1 MATERNKTLREI
13 IDSKLSMSK
22 SMDNLEVARW
32 IWKKITEK
40 FKYFSGIE
48 LERIDYISVEI
59 TKHVNGISMVVKI
72 KDAETQSE
80 IRVKR
85 LTEVFL
91 VSQEK
96 LKNIDEIMIYVR
108 GMTKENG
115 LEAYA
120 YSDDIENYIEEKYW
134 WVMWI
139 NRDIKP

>member
-32 IWKKITEK
+32 IWKKISEK
-40 FKYFSGIE
+40 FNYFSGIE

-59 TKHVNGISMVVKI
+59 TKHANGISMIVKI

-91 VSQEK
+91 MSQEK
-96 LKNIDEIMIYVR
+96 LRNIDEIMIYVR

-139 NRDIKP
+139 NRNIKP

>member
-32 IWKKITEK
+32 IWKKISEK
-40 FKYFSGIE
+40 FNYFSGIE

-59 TKHVNGISMVVKI
+59 TKHANGISMIVKI

-91 VSQEK
+91 MSQEK
-96 LKNIDEIMIYVR
+96 LRNIDEIMIYVR

-120 YSDDIENYIEEKYW
+120 YSDDIESYIEEKYW

>member
-32 IWKKITEK
+32 IWKKISEK
-40 FKYFSGIE
+40 FNYFSGIE

-59 TKHVNGISMVVKI
+59 TKHANGISMIVKI

-80 IRVKR
+80 IRAKR

-91 VSQEK
+91 MSQEK
-96 LKNIDEIMIYVR
+96 LRNIDEIMIYVR

>member
-32 IWKKITEK
+32 IWKKISEK
-40 FKYFSGIE
+40 FNYFSGIE

-59 TKHVNGISMVVKI
+59 TKHANGISMIVKI

-80 IRVKR
+80 IREKR

-91 VSQEK
+91 MSQEK
-96 LKNIDEIMIYVR
+96 LRNIDEIMIYVR

>member
-32 IWKKITEK
+32 IWKKISEK
-40 FKYFSGIE
+40 FNYFSGIE

-59 TKHVNGISMVVKI
+59 TKHANGISMIVKI

-91 VSQEK
+91 MSQEK
-96 LKNIDEIMIYVR
+96 LRNIDEIMIYVR

>member
-13 IDSKLSMSK
+13 IDSKLSMAK
-22 SMDNLEVARW
+22 FMDNLEVARW
-32 IWKKITEK
+32 IWKKISEK
-40 FKYFSGIE
+40 FNYFSGIE

-59 TKHVNGISMVVKI
+59 TKHANGISMIVKI

-91 VSQEK
+91 MSQEK
-96 LKNIDEIMIYVR
+96 LRNIDEIMIYVR

-139 NRDIKP
+139 NRNIKP

>member
-1 MATERNKTLREI
+1 MATEQSKTLREI
-13 IDSKLSMSK
+13 IDSKLSMAK

-32 IWKKITEK
+32 IWKRISEK

-59 TKHVNGISMVVKI
+59 TKHANGISMIVKI
-72 KDAETQSE
+72 KDAETQSK

-91 VSQEK
+91 MSQEK
-96 LKNIDEIMIYVR
+96 LRNIDEIMIYVR

-139 NRDIKP
+139 NRDFKP

>member
-85 LTEVFL
+85 LTEVFF

-96 LKNIDEIMIYVR
+96 LRNIDEIMIYVR

>member
-32 IWKKITEK
+32 IWKKISEK
-40 FKYFSGIE
+40 FNYFSGIE

-59 TKHVNGISMVVKI
+59 TKHANGISMIVKI

-80 IRVKR
+80 IRAKR

-91 VSQEK
+91 MSQEK
-96 LKNIDEIMIYVR
+96 LRNIDEIMIYVR
-108 GMTKENG
+108 GITKENG